1 MLFWCMILIIGYL
14 LISMRAVSLSQ
25 VLVNLPQITCSQA
38 LLSLLLLS
46 YCQALSRRATLWE
59 MIRDYKHATD
69 DLQRLVSILETGE
82 NSQNSATPG
91 RTANGSVKDLRKAR
105 RRLSSI
111 EEKAKKERSFDLY
124 LIL

>member
-1 MLFWCMILIIGYL
+1 MILITGYL
-14 LISMRAVSLSQ
+14 LISMWAISLSL
-25 VLVNLPQITCSQA
+25 VLVNWPQITCNQA
-38 LLSLLLLS
+38 LLCLLLLS

-82 NSQNSATPG
+82 NSQKSVTPG
-91 RTANGSVKDLRKAR
+91 RTANGSVKDIRKAR

-111 EEKAKKERSFDLY
+111 EEKAKKERSLDLY